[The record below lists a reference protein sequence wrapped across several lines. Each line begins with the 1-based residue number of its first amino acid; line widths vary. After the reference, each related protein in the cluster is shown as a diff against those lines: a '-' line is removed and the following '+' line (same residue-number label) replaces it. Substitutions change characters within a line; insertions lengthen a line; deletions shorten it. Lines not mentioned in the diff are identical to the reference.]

1 MIDSNAETP
10 IVKTTNIR
18 AGCSYFSTETKSLK
32 LVLSLIHMMPHK
44 CLLITANNLIFSTS
58 LVSKAFISEEKFL
71 KPLKWLQLHTVSI
84 NKLDNKNCLECLSEK
99 AMAPHSS
106 TLAWKIP

>member
-1 MIDSNAETP
+1 MIDSDAETP
-10 IVKTTNIR
+10 IVKTTKIR

-44 CLLITANNLIFSTS
+44 CLLITANNLIFFSTS

-71 KPLKWLQLHTVSI
+71 KPLK
-84 NKLDNKNCLECLSEK
+84 CL
-99 AMAPHSS
+99 
-106 TLAWKIP
+106 

>member
-10 IVKTTNIR
+10 IVKTTKIR

-84 NKLDNKNCLECLSEK
+84 KCGSIKTPQICWLKIMHIN
-99 AMAPHSS
+99 
-106 TLAWKIP
+106 LAYN